1 MYLDKIIQQ
10 RLDEKLEALAELRPV
25 QTSLLKKLKHQIALE
40 MTYNSNAIEGNT
52 LDLKETF
59 LVISEGITIKGKS
72 MKEHLEAKDHY
83 EAIEYLNELVSE
95 ETKNSF
101 TDVTL
106 RSLHQ
111 LIMRETYSEEAGK
124 YRTGNVI
131 ITGSDHKPPGADD
144 VRIKMKELFVWIKKN
159 RKKIHI
165 IELSAMIHHKI
176 SHIHPFA
183 DGNGRL
189 ARLIMN
195 LLLMQEGFPLVVILN
210 VDRKKYYN
218 ALSKADKGD
227 YIPFVR
233 FIAQATERSL
243 NIYLKTLS
251 SKRSVSDKYFQLSE
265 ISKKTPYSV
274 KYLNWLSRHGKIEA
288 HKEGRN
294 WVTSINAVKKYIAER
309 ERAR

>member
-1 MYLDKIIQQ
+1 MYLDKKIQT
-10 RLDEKLEALAELRPV
+10 RLDKKLEALTELRPV
-25 QTSLLKKLKHQIALE
+25 QTTLLKKLRDQIALE

-52 LDLKETF
+52 LSLKETF
-59 LVISEGITIKGKS
+59 LVINEGITIKGKS

-83 EAIEYLNELVSE
+83 EAIEYLNELVSNDI
-95 ETKNSF
+95 KNPF
-101 TDVTL
+101 TEVTL

-131 ITGSDHKPPGADD
+131 ITGSDHKPPDADE
-144 VRIKMKELFVWIKKN
+144 VKIKMKELFVWIKKN
-159 RKKIHI
+159 KKKIHV

-195 LLLMQEGFPLVVILN
+195 LLLMQKGFPLVVILN
-210 VDRKKYYN
+210 VDRKKYYS
-218 ALSKADKGD
+218 ALSKADKGN

-233 FIAQATERSL
+233 FIAQAAERSL

-251 SKRSVSDKYFQLSE
+251 SKRSVSDKYYQLSE

-274 KYLNWLSRHGKIEA
+274 KYLNWLCRLGKIEA
-288 HKEGRN
+288 HKEGRI
-294 WVTSINAVKKYIAER
+294 WVTTINAVKKYIDER

>member
-189 ARLIMN
+189 A
-195 LLLMQEGFPLVVILN
+195 IL
-210 VDRKKYYN
+210 KL
-218 ALSKADKGD
+218 ASQT
-227 YIPFVR
+227 IQ
-233 FIAQATERSL
+233 FIL
-243 NIYLKTLS
+243 
-251 SKRSVSDKYFQLSE
+251 
-265 ISKKTPYSV
+265 
-274 KYLNWLSRHGKIEA
+274 
-288 HKEGRN
+288 
-294 WVTSINAVKKYIAER
+294 
-309 ERAR
+309 